1 MIGLILDVLSWILLL
16 TGSVLLLTG
25 GIGLLRLPDFYSRLQ
40 AAGMTDTLCA
50 ISILTGLALQAES
63 FTVIVKLG
71 FALVFLLFTAPLA
84 SHAIAKAARH
94 GRLPIWRR
102 ADRENASSPR

>member
-1 MIGLILDVLSWILLL
+1 MISLILDVLSWILLL

-25 GIGLLRLPDFYSRLQ
+25 GLGLLRLPDFYSRLQ

-71 FALVFLLFTAPLA
+71 FTLVFLLFTAPLA

-94 GRLPIWRR
+94 GRLSIWRR
-102 ADRENASSPR
+102 ADRENVS